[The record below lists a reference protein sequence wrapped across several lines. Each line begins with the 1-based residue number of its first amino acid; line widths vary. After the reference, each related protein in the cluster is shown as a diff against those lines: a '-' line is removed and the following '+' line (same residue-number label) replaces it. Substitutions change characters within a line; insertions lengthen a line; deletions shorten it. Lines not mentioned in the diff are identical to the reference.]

1 MDFDVTEDV
10 IKTLAELAGVQ
21 IPEGDIGSLTG
32 VLANQLGMAGQLRPL
47 DLLDTLPITS
57 LDPRW
62 R

>member
-1 MDFDVTEDV
+1 MDLEVTEEL
-10 IKTLAELAGVQ
+10 IATIAGLAELEIPPGDLAG
-21 IPEGDIGSLTG
+21 LTA
-32 VLANQLGMAGQLRPL
+32 VLANQLEMAGRLRPI

>member
-1 MDFDVTEDV
+1 MVQYV
-10 IKTLAELAGVQ
+10 IEA
-21 IPEGDIGSLTG
+21 PGSEQALVLTFSTP
-32 VLANQLGMAGQLRPL
+32 ALGMAEQLRPL

>member
-1 MDFDVTEDV
+1 MDFEVTEEV
-10 IKTLAELAGVQ
+10 VAAIAELANLE
-21 IPEGDIGSLTG
+21 IPAGDVKSLTG
-32 VLANQLGMAGQLRPL
+32 MLANQLGLAEQLRPL